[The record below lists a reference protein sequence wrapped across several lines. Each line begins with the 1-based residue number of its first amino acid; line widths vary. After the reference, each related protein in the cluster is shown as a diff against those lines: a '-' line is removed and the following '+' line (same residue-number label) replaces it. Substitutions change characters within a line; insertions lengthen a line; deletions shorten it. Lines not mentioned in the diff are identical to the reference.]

1 MPMATKA
8 SCTGRAQTGRL
19 QPRRRIRARTETR
32 PASSTTR
39 RCRIGPA
46 AGAATSREI
55 RSFPASPRCLG
66 RRRRRHGHP
75 RGKLCPP
82 RPPRSPFLVGHHRD
96 ASRSLGHFMH
106 AVTGHQTCRRAT
118 RRHLVGSPSRTPL
131 RSAAQTAGSP
141 ASATCCPDT
150 KPPPGS
156 GLAAAES
163 PRGREPTVSSNSRR
177 LSSWTGCRTSCRR
190 RGSTGIG
197 ITGCLRRITGCEKPS
212 RHSRSATSASN
223 AKPRPAEMGTTVARR
238 GAAVTL
244 IRIKSPARTT
254 PPGLPGP
261 S

>member
-1 MPMATKA
+1 MSHQPPSWRWLKTSSPVATSRASSSGSEIASPAATCPQTRGARQAMPMATKA

-66 RRRRRHGHP
+66 RWRRRHGHP

-141 ASATCCPDT
+141 ASATCCPGI
-150 KPPPGS
+150 KPPTGS
-156 GLAAAES
+156 GPAAAAS
-163 PRGREPTVSSNSRR
+163 PRARSQRR
-177 LSSWTGCRTSCRR
+177 LRA
-190 RGSTGIG
+190 
-197 ITGCLRRITGCEKPS
+197 L
-212 RHSRSATSASN
+212 
-223 AKPRPAEMGTTVARR
+223 
-238 GAAVTL
+238 AV
-244 IRIKSPARTT
+244 
-254 PPGLPGP
+254 
-261 S
+261 

>member
-1 MPMATKA
+1 MSHQPPSWRWLKTSSPVATSRASSSGSEIASPAATCPQTRGARQAMPMATKA

-141 ASATCCPDT
+141 ASATCCPGI
-150 KPPPGS
+150 KPPTGS
-156 GLAAAES
+156 GPAAAAS
-163 PRGREPTVSSNSRR
+163 PRGRTPTASSSSRR
-177 LSSWTGCRTSCRR
+177 LSSSTGSPSSSRR
-190 RGSTGIG
+190 RGSTDIA
-197 ITGCLRRITGCEKPS
+197 TTEYSRRITS
-212 RHSRSATSASN
+212 
-223 AKPRPAEMGTTVARR
+223 
-238 GAAVTL
+238 
-244 IRIKSPARTT
+244 
-254 PPGLPGP
+254 
-261 S
+261 